1 LLLVPT
7 VEELYGELWAED
19 AALAAELDRSL
30 EPRPAESLYDAF
42 AGLGVQESDVVL
54 DVGCRDGIH
63 SVELARRFGCEVV
76 ACDLIP
82 HHVEKA
88 RERISKEGLEG
99 QIRIVEAPIESLP
112 LGDETVD
119 HVWCRD
125 MLNHVR
131 LREAL
136 TECARVLRPAGRML
150 VYQTFATEL
159 LEPREAERLFSAVA
173 IVPENMS
180 RSHFETAARNAGFE
194 IASVDQIDSEWREH
208 WLEAGNSKTV
218 DHLLRA
224 ARLRRREAEIV
235 ERYGRASYEAALGG
249 SIWGVYQ
256 LLGKLC
262 PTVYVLARRDG

>member
-1 LLLVPT
+1 VPT

-19 AALAAELDRSL
+19 EALEAELDRSL
-30 EPRPAESLYDAF
+30 DPRPAESLYDAF
-42 AGLGVQESDVVL
+42 AALGVRESDVVL
-54 DVGCRDGIH
+54 DVGCRYATH

-76 ACDLIP
+76 ASDLIP
-82 HHVEKA
+82 RHLEKA
-88 RERISKEGLEG
+88 RERIAKEGLEG
-99 QIRIVEAPIESLP
+99 QIRVVEAPIESLP
-112 LGDETVD
+112 LDDGAVD

-136 TECARVLRPAGRML
+136 AECVRVLRPGGRML
-150 VYQTFATEL
+150 VYQTFATDL

-180 RSHFETAARNAGFE
+180 RAYFEEMAGEAGFA
-194 IASVDQIDSEWREH
+194 IASVDEIDSEWREH
-208 WLEAGNSKTV
+208 WLETGDSKTV

-224 ARLRRREAEIV
+224 ARLRRREGVFV

-249 SIWGVYQ
+249 SVWGVYQ

-262 PTVYVLARRDG
+262 PTVYVLEKPSD

>member
-1 LLLVPT
+1 MPT
-7 VEELYGELWAED
+7 VAELYGELWADE
-19 AALAAELDRSL
+19 AFEAELDRSL
-30 EPRPAESLYDAF
+30 DPRPAESLYDAF
-42 AGLGVQESDVVL
+42 AALGVRDNHVVL
-54 DVGCRDGIH
+54 DVGCRYGAH

-76 ACDLIP
+76 ASDLIP
-82 HHVEKA
+82 SHLEKA
-88 RERISKEGLEG
+88 RELIAKEGLEG
-99 QIRIVEAPIESLP
+99 QIRVVEAPIESLP
-112 LGDETVD
+112 LDDGAVD

-136 TECARVLRPAGRML
+136 VECARVLRPGGGML
-150 VYQTFATEL
+150 VYQTFAAEL

-180 RSHFETAARNAGFE
+180 RAYFEEMAGEAGFA
-194 IASVDQIDSEWREH
+194 IASVDEIGSEWRER
-208 WLEAGNSKTV
+208 WLETGNHKTV
-218 DHLLRA
+218 DELLRA
-224 ARLRRREAEIV
+224 ARLRRREEEFV

-262 PTVYVLARRDG
+262 PTSYLLERQ

>member
-1 LLLVPT
+1 VPT

-19 AALAAELDRSL
+19 DALVAELDRSL
-30 EPRPAESLYDAF
+30 DPRPAESLYDAF
-42 AGLGVQESDVVL
+42 AGLGVRKSDVVL

-82 HHVEKA
+82 QHVEKA
-88 RERISKEGLEG
+88 RQRISKEGLEG

-112 LGDETVD
+112 LGDESVD

-180 RSHFETAARNAGFE
+180 RAYFETSARNAGFE
-194 IASVDQIDSEWREH
+194 IASVDEIDSEWREH
-208 WLEAGNSKTV
+208 WLETGNRKTV
-218 DHLLRA
+218 DQLLRA
-224 ARLRRREAEIV
+224 ARLRRCEAEIV
-235 ERYGRASYEAALGG
+235 ERHGRASYEAALWG
-249 SIWGVYQ
+249 SLWGTYQ

-262 PTVYVLARRDG
+262 PTAYVLAPRDG

>member
-1 LLLVPT
+1 VPT

-19 AALAAELDRSL
+19 DALAAELDRSL
-30 EPRPAESLYDAF
+30 DPRPAESLYDAF
-42 AGLGVQESDVVL
+42 ARLGVRESDVVL
-54 DVGCRDGIH
+54 DVGCRDGVH
-63 SVELARRFGCEVV
+63 SVELARRFECEVV

-82 HHVEKA
+82 YHVEKA
-88 RERISKEGLEG
+88 RQRIAKEGLEG

-119 HVWCRD
+119 YVWCRD

-173 IVPENMS
+173 IVPESMS
-180 RSHFETAARNAGFE
+180 RSHFETTARDAGFE
-194 IASVDQIDSEWREH
+194 IASVDEIDSEWREH
-208 WLEAGNSKTV
+208 WLETGNRKTV

-224 ARLRRREAEIV
+224 ARLRRREAEVV

>member
-1 LLLVPT
+1 MPT
-7 VEELYGELWAED
+7 VEELYGELWARDD
-19 AALAAELDRSL
+19 ALTAELDRSL
-30 EPRPAESLYDAF
+30 DPRPAESLYDAF
-42 AGLGVQESDVVL
+42 AGFGVREGDVVL
-54 DVGCRDGIH
+54 DVGCRDGAH

-82 HHVEKA
+82 HHVQKA
-88 RERISKEGLEG
+88 RQRISKEGLEG
-99 QIRIVEAPIESLP
+99 PIRIVEASIESLP
-112 LGDETVD
+112 LADETVD

-131 LREAL
+131 LHEAL
-136 TECARVLRPAGRML
+136 TECARVLKPAGRML
-150 VYQTFATEL
+150 VYQTFATDL
-159 LEPREAERLFSAVA
+159 LEPREAERLFAAVA

-180 RSHFETAARNAGFE
+180 RSHFEASARNAGFE
-194 IASVDQIDSEWREH
+194 IASVDEINSEWREH
-208 WLEAGNSKTV
+208 WLETGDRKTV

-224 ARLRRREAEIV
+224 ARLRRREAEFV